1 MTCHLLQ
8 SQEPEEGNPRQSSH
22 SGPRKRE
29 CRSRCGFQSKG
40 KRWLSWQ
47 EDSRKSI
54 SIHQLPFGVLL
65 CVLLTPSCLI
75 LCNPMDCSL
84 PGSFVYGILQA
95 RILEWVT
102 IPFSKGSSGPR
113 DRTQVSSIA
122 DEFFTTQ
129 PAGKPPKKK

>member
-95 RILEWVT
+95 KYWSGL
-102 IPFSKGSSGPR
+102 PFLSPGNLSDPGIEPGSPALQADSL
-113 DRTQVSSIA
+113 SS
-122 DEFFTTQ
+122 E
-129 PAGKPPKKK
+129 PVGKLPPC